1 LAAAKPTQR
10 VGWPE
15 VRNVGPEGILS
26 PMAVEIRD
34 VGAQRILQLRHGK
47 ANALDV
53 ELFEE
58 LTAALEKAV
67 ADGCRALVLTGT
79 GSIFSAGVDLRRL
92 LREDEAY
99 LHRFV
104 PMIGEGLRRLFA
116 FPRPVVAALNGH
128 AVAGGCILA
137 CACDRRI
144 AAAGD
149 ATVGVPEL
157 RVGVPYPSAALE
169 ILRFV
174 VGDRG
179 LEKVVYAAGTSGLET
194 ARDLG
199 LVDEIV
205 PPESLLDRAVAVA
218 ERLAGVAPETF
229 ALTKRQIR
237 RPALDRLAAGAAAAD
252 LEVERI
258 WKLAAT
264 REAIRGY
271 VETTLKG

>member
-1 LAAAKPTQR
+1 MVIET
-10 VGWPE
+10 
-15 VRNVGPEGILS
+15 
-26 PMAVEIRD
+26 RD
-34 VGAQRILQLRHGK
+34 VGSLRVLQLGHGK

-53 ELFEE
+53 ELFEA
-58 LTAALEKAV
+58 LAAALEQA
-67 ADGCRALVLTGT
+67 ATDDCRALVLTGT
-79 GSIFSAGVDLRRL
+79 GTIFSAGVDLRRV

-104 PMIGEGLRRLFA
+104 PMIGAGFARLFS
-116 FPRPVVAALNGH
+116 FPRPVVAAINGH

-149 ATVGVPEL
+149 AKVGVPEL

-174 VGDRG
+174 VGDRR
-179 LEKVVYAAGTSGLET
+179 LEEVVYAAGTSGLE
-194 ARDLG
+194 AALELG

-205 PPESLLDRAVAVA
+205 PPESLLDRALAVA
-218 ERLAGVAPETF
+218 ERMAQVAPETF

-237 RPALDRLAAGAAAAD
+237 RPLLDHLAAGAAED
-252 LEVERI
+252 DREVERI
-258 WKLAAT
+258 WRLPST
-264 REAIRGY
+264 REAIQVF
-271 VETTLKG
+271 VESTLGR